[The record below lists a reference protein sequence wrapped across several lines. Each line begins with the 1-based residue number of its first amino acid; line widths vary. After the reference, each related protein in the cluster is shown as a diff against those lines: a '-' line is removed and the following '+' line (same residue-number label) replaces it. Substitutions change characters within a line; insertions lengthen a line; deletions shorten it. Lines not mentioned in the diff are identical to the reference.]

1 MKQIEPAPEPE
12 RHSSRDAFRFPQ
24 GQAKGRGMA
33 GRAGLCMGDGVVFV
47 WGRGLQ
53 GAGLLLHIQ
62 QAAGQWAGSGRGA
75 EGGMLPRPRNG
86 ILLGAELARALA
98 SRTSRRPWVR
108 PASDRAAATTAAAAL
123 GKPGP
128 TGAAGG
134 GGARALDV
142 PQRGGQREKGGLG
155 GLGPGAAPL
164 LMWRRVGGGSSARM
178 ERRCQGWRGW
188 SWVGVWE
195 QVPGNP
201 KPIRLGSGP
210 AQAISAK
217 ALKIGILEYRFPP
230 KHGQGYINSRYDS
243 LGKIWHS
250 GSGTQFPLSS

>member
-1 MKQIEPAPEPE
+1 M
-12 RHSSRDAFRFPQ
+12 
-24 GQAKGRGMA
+24 
-33 GRAGLCMGDGVVFV
+33 
-47 WGRGLQ
+47 
-53 GAGLLLHIQ
+53 HIQ
-62 QAAGQWAGSGRGA
+62 QAAGQWAGPGRGA
-75 EGGMLPRPRNG
+75 KGGMLPRPRNG
-86 ILLGAELARALA
+86 ILPGAELARALA
-98 SRTSRRPWVR
+98 SRTSRRPRAR

-123 GKPGP
+123 GRPGP

-142 PQRGGQREKGGLG
+142 PQRGGQREKGGFG

-188 SWVGVWE
+188 SWVGVRE
-195 QVPGNP
+195 QVPGDP
-201 KPIRLGSGP
+201 KPTRLGSGP

-230 KHGQGYINSRYDS
+230 NQGQGYINSRYNS
-243 LGKIWHS
+243 QGKIWHS
-250 GSGTQFPLSS
+250 GLGLGHSSLYQAKALNEPIPDKISTLPCQRVSLSTTPPWAMS

>member
-1 MKQIEPAPEPE
+1 MLGRRPGSVYVGAW
-12 RHSSRDAFRFPQ
+12 SA
-24 GQAKGRGMA
+24 GGRGY
-33 GRAGLCMGDGVVFV
+33 
-47 WGRGLQ
+47 
-53 GAGLLLHIQ
+53 LLHIQ
-62 QAAGQWAGSGRGA
+62 QAAGGGVYIVHIPLARGHWGGGGRGA

-86 ILLGAELARALA
+86 ILPGAELARALA
-98 SRTSRRPWVR
+98 SRTSRRPR
-108 PASDRAAATTAAAAL
+108 AGPASDRAAATTAAAAL

-178 ERRCQGWRGW
+178 ERRCQGWKGW
-188 SWVGVWE
+188 SWVGVRE

-201 KPIRLGSGP
+201 KPARLGSGP

-230 KHGQGYINSRYDS
+230 NHGQGYINSR
-243 LGKIWHS
+243 
-250 GSGTQFPLSS
+250 